1 MAPLN
6 PFLHNPHLDG
16 SPFRLDSQGENAV
29 LLFHGFT
36 ATCSEVRGLGRIL
49 NNAGF
54 ATAAPLLPGHGTEP
68 KDLNKVRW
76 QDWTAAAESAYADL
90 CSRYTRVF
98 VGGKSNGALL
108 ALFLASEHPEIA
120 GVLAFAPA
128 LKLPLTRAQTVQIG
142 LMAPFVASVEKG
154 DLEGDKTWQGYKVN
168 PLKALTRSCTCKLK
182 STAAC
187 PKSPNPCWSCRGG
200 KIKPST
206 RKAPKPFTKPP
217 APPTKKSIGW
227 KTPVT
232 ACCSAL
238 KSTWSTAWRW
248 ISSIKPKGCKTN
260 KRNHSPNPL
269 DADPLHPPSPSLA
282 RGG

>member
-76 QDWTAAAESAYADL
+76 QDWTAAAESTYAEL

-98 VGGKSNGALL
+98 VGGESNGALL

-168 PLKALTRSCTCKLK
+168 PLKALNQVLHLQTEVNRRLPKITQPLLVVQGRQDKTIDPQSAETIYETAG
-182 STAAC
+182 STYKEIHWMENSGHCVLLGPEKHLVNRLAMDFLY
-187 PKSPNPCWSCRGG
+187 
-200 KIKPST
+200 
-206 RKAPKPFTKPP
+206 KA
-217 APPTKKSIGW
+217 
-227 KTPVT
+227 
-232 ACCSAL
+232 
-238 KSTWSTAWRW
+238 
-248 ISSIKPKGCKTN
+248 KGLQN
-260 KRNHSPNPL
+260 K
-269 DADPLHPPSPSLA
+269 
-282 RGG
+282 